1 MAINL
6 SDEITKL
13 LSANPGLTA
22 REIAQKTNADKKDVN
37 SLLYGQLKSSFQQDA
52 KYRWYPVSKPS
63 KTPSLQPSESIPDTP
78 FSRLC
83 QYYLSC
89 ISRDEDGGVSVFAAN
104 KFGDHDYAELDFLP
118 EIADERLFETESA
131 RRLLGRIRKDR
142 GRLGLYLGY
151 PSAIKH
157 QKSKS
162 GWQGYFLEPL
172 LLFPIDM
179 GSSPHEMP
187 KLESGFPIFNR
198 KALKRLTN
206 SDSDSFLEEL
216 IQLEKELGLTDI
228 EEVPELDELARRL
241 ELIRPEWPWA
251 ELIDPD
257 SLNKEISIESINSA
271 GIYNKAVLVVGE
283 RSPFT
288 QGLETELKQ
297 LSKINPTELANTA
310 LGDWINNNASAVL
323 ESDNDPIIEVIP
335 LNKEQR
341 NAIRKSM
348 SQKLSIVTGPPGT
361 GKSQVVTNLLINS
374 AWRGKQVLFAS
385 KNNKAVDVVEAR
397 VNNLGPRPILLR
409 VGSGQYQSKL
419 AEYLLSLLSS
429 KASNDEM
436 EQFNEC
442 LEIHKK
448 LSLKLENIDSEEHKL
463 IELRNIVDKLDQ
475 LIEDIRGNLSHA
487 EITSLKK
494 CNFSDIRNASKDFY
508 NHLNDA
514 DKSNKNLFVKL
525 FWGFVCDKKFNELN
539 ISYEKFKDVSKNL
552 IGATPNLEFD
562 DENLEN
568 WFNFYNE
575 IKSRLD
581 SLEKY
586 NQYLSALAELQ
597 QQKPL
602 INLAEDRTKLIDKF
616 IENAERLWKHWL
628 LIQPTKISIEDR
640 KTLHNYE
647 ALLRM
652 VIDVGN
658 EESLPKEIHSQYR
671 SLFPKVAHLLSCWAV
686 TSLSTRGRVP
696 FEPGLFDLV
705 IFDEASQCDIASALP
720 LLYRAK
726 RAVIIGDD
734 KQLQHISG
742 IPRGQDQQLLVK
754 YNLVKYFSGWS
765 YSFTS
770 LFSLANA
777 FTNQENIID
786 LREHHRSHADIIEFS
801 NNHFYEGKLRVATR
815 YNNLKIPKNQNIGV
829 RWINVAG
836 KTVRPNS
843 GSAFNENEAAALINA
858 IKDLVIKNGYKGS
871 IGVVTP
877 FRAQANLIREMATND
892 EILSSSLAS
901 CEFLVDVVHKFQGDE
916 RDVIYFSPVV
926 SKGIT
931 PGALSFLRNN
941 GNLFNVAITRARAQL
956 IVVGDMVAC
965 IESDVSYL
973 SKFASYVSELE
984 KTKTLSNIE
993 LNNLNDKYPM
1003 VANPEKVSDW
1013 ERLLYVAMYKAGIKA
1028 IPQYQVEKYTLDFAL
1043 LDEGKMLN
1051 IEVDGERY
1059 HRSWDGEL
1067 CRRDQIRNHRMMELG
1082 WNVLRFWV
1090 YEIRDD
1096 MDGCIKKIRDWQASN
1111 NLN

>member
-1 MAINL
+1 MNKNL
-6 SDEITKL
+6 SDEIVKL
-13 LSANPGLTA
+13 LADNPGLTA
-22 REIAQKTNADKKDVN
+22 REIAQKISADKKDVN
-37 SLLYGQLKSSFQQDA
+37 SLLYGQLRGRFQQDS
-52 KYRWYPVSKPS
+52 KYRWYPVARASKAPL
-63 KTPSLQPSESIPDTP
+63 PQASENIPDTP

-89 ISRDEDGGVSVFAAN
+89 ISRDEDEGVSVFAAN
-104 KFGDHDYAELDFLP
+104 KYGDHDYAELDALP
-118 EIADERLFETESA
+118 EIGDEKLFETESA

-179 GSSPHEMP
+179 GSTPHEMP

-206 SDSDSFLEEL
+206 SESDSFLEEL

-241 ELIRPEWPWA
+241 ESIRPEWSWA
-251 ELIDPD
+251 ESIDPD
-257 SLNKEISIESINSA
+257 SLNKEISIENINSEA
-271 GIYNKAVLVVGE
+271 IYNKAVLVVGE

-297 LSKINPTELANTA
+297 LSKINQAELANTA
-310 LGDWINNNASAVL
+310 LGDWINNKASDVID
-323 ESDNDPIIEVIP
+323 SDDDPIIEVLP
-335 LNKEQR
+335 LNNEQR

-348 SQKLSIVTGPPGT
+348 TQKLSIVTGPPGT

-429 KASNDEM
+429 KASKDEIN
-436 EQFNEC
+436 QFNEC

-448 LSLKLENIDSEEHKL
+448 LSLKLKNIESEEHKL

-475 LIEDIRGNLSHA
+475 LIDDIRESLTND
-487 EITSLKK
+487 EINSLKN
-494 CNFSDIRNASKDFY
+494 CNFSDIKRASEDFH

-514 DKSNKNLFVKL
+514 DKSNKNLFVRL
-525 FWGFVCDKKFNELN
+525 FWNFISDKKFNELST
-539 ISYEKFKDVSKNL
+539 SYEKFKDATINL
-552 IGATPNLEFD
+552 IGVVPNLKFD
-562 DENLEN
+562 DANLEN
-568 WFNFYNE
+568 WFNFYNGV
-575 IKSRLD
+575 KRRLD
-581 SLEKY
+581 ELEKY

-597 QQKPL
+597 QLKSL
-602 INLAEDRTKLIDKF
+602 VDLTEDRTKLLDKF
-616 IENAERLWKHWL
+616 TENAERLWKHWL

-671 SLFPKVAHLLSCWAV
+671 SLFPQVAHLLSCWAV

-754 YNLVKYFSGWS
+754 YNLVKDFSGWS
-765 YSFTS
+765 YSFKS

-777 FTNQENIID
+777 FANPENIID

-815 YNNLKIPKNQNIGV
+815 YNNLKTPRNQDVGV
-829 RWINVAG
+829 RWINAAG

-843 GSAFNENEAAALINA
+843 GSAFNEKEAEVLINA
-858 IKDLVIKNGYKGS
+858 IKDLVIKNGYKGT

-892 EILSSSLAS
+892 ELLSASLAS
-901 CEFLVDVVHKFQGDE
+901 CDFLVDVVHKFQGDE

-931 PGALSFLRNN
+931 PGALSFLKNN

-956 IVVGDMVAC
+956 IVVGDMIAC
-965 IESDVSYL
+965 AESDVSYL
-973 SKFASYVSELE
+973 SKFTNYIFELE
-984 KTKTLSNIE
+984 KTKPRSNIE
-993 LNNLNDKYPM
+993 LTDLTDRYPM
-1003 VANPEKVSDW
+1003 VANPEQVSDW
-1013 ERLLYVAMYKAGIKA
+1013 EKLLYVAMYKAGIKA

-1043 LDEGKMLN
+1043 REGNRMLN

-1082 WNVLRFWV
+1082 WDVLRFWV

-1096 MDGCIKKIRDWQASN
+1096 MKGCLDRIKAWQARE
-1111 NLN
+1111 

>member
-1 MAINL
+1 
-6 SDEITKL
+6 
-13 LSANPGLTA
+13 LTA
-22 REIAQKTNADKKDVN
+22 REIAQKINADKKDVN
-37 SLLYGQLKSSFQQDA
+37 SLLYGQLRSNFQQDS
-52 KYRWYPVSKPS
+52 KYRWSPVSK
-63 KTPSLQPSESIPDTP
+63 SLKDPLTKATENVPDTP

-89 ISRDEDGGVSVFAAN
+89 ISRDDDEGVSVFAAN
-104 KFGDHDYAELDFLP
+104 KFGDHDYAELDALP
-118 EIADERLFETESA
+118 EISDERLFDTDSA

-151 PSAIKH
+151 PSAVKH

-179 GSSPHEMP
+179 GSTPHEIP

-206 SDSDSFLEEL
+206 SEHDSFLEEL

-241 ELIRPEWPWA
+241 EAIRPEWPWA
-251 ELIDPD
+251 EPIDPD
-257 SLNKEISIESINSA
+257 SLNKEISIENINSE

-288 QGLETELKQ
+288 QGLEAELKQ
-297 LSKINPTELANTA
+297 LSKINPSELENTA
-310 LGDWINNNASAVL
+310 LGDWINNKASYVID
-323 ESDNDPIIEVIP
+323 SDEDPIIEVIP
-335 LNKEQR
+335 LNNEQR
-341 NAIRKSM
+341 NAIRKAM
-348 SQKLSIVTGPPGT
+348 TQKLSIVTGPPGT

-409 VGSGQYQSKL
+409 VGSGQYQNKL

-429 KASNDEM
+429 KASKDEL
-436 EQFNEC
+436 EQFNES

-448 LSLKLENIDSEEHKL
+448 LSSKLKNIESEEQKL

-475 LIEDIRGNLSHA
+475 LIEDIREDLSN
-487 EITSLKK
+487 EETKSLKNS
-494 CNFSDIRNASKDFY
+494 NFSEIKSAGEDFY
-508 NHLNDA
+508 EHLNDA
-514 DKSNKNLFVKL
+514 DKSNKNLFLRL
-525 FWGFVCDKKFNELN
+525 FWSFISDKRFNDLSA
-539 ISYEKFKDVSKNL
+539 SYEKFKIVSKNL
-552 IGATPNLEFD
+552 IGATSNLKFD
-562 DENLEN
+562 DASIESL
-568 WFNFYNE
+568 FNYYSE
-575 IKSRLD
+575 VKTKLD
-581 SLEKY
+581 KLEKY
-586 NQYLSALAELQ
+586 DQYLNALSELQ
-597 QQKPL
+597 RLKPL
-602 INLAEDRTKLIDKF
+602 TELATNRANILDKF
-616 IENAERLWKHWL
+616 TDNAERLWKHWL

-652 VIDVGN
+652 VIDAGN

-754 YNLVKYFSGWS
+754 YNLVKDFSGWS
-765 YSFTS
+765 YSFKS
-770 LFSLANA
+770 LFGLANA
-777 FTNQENIID
+777 FTNPDNIID

-815 YNNLKIPKNQNIGV
+815 YNNLKTPKNQDVGV

-843 GSAFNENEAAALINA
+843 GSAFNEKEAGALLIA
-858 IKDLVIKNGYKGS
+858 IKDLVLKNGYKGT

-877 FRAQANLIREMATND
+877 FRAQANLIREMAAND
-892 EILSSSLAS
+892 EALSSSLAS
-901 CEFLVDVVHKFQGDE
+901 CDFLVDVVHKFQGDE
-916 RDVIYFSPVV
+916 RDIIYFSPVV
-926 SKGIT
+926 SKGIM

-956 IVVGDMVAC
+956 IVVGDIVAC
-965 IESDVSYL
+965 TDSDVSYL
-973 SKFASYVSELE
+973 SNFASYVSDLE
-984 KTKTLSNIE
+984 KTKPKSNIDVDD
-993 LNNLNDKYPM
+993 LTDKYPM
-1003 VANPEKVSDW
+1003 VSNPEQVSDW
-1013 ERLLYVAMYKAGIKA
+1013 ERLLYVSMYRTGIKA

-1043 LDEGKMLN
+1043 LEGSKMLN

-1059 HRSWDGEL
+1059 HRNWDGEL

-1096 MDGCIKKIRDWQASN
+1096 MDGCINRIKAWQASN
-1111 NLN
+1111 N

>member
-6 SDEITKL
+6 SDEISKL
-13 LSANPGLTA
+13 LSGSPGLTA
-22 REIAQKTNADKKDVN
+22 REIAQKIGADKKDVN
-37 SLLYGQLKSSFQQDA
+37 SLLYGQLRGSFQQDS
-52 KYRWYPVSKPS
+52 KYRWHPVSKSPKS
-63 KTPSLQPSESIPDTP
+63 SLAQPAENIPDTP

-89 ISRDEDGGVSVFAAN
+89 IGRDEDEGVSVFAAN
-104 KFGDHDYAELDFLP
+104 KFGDHDYAELDILP
-118 EIADERLFETESA
+118 ETADEQLFESENA

-179 GSSPHEMP
+179 GSSSHEKP
-187 KLESGFPIFNR
+187 KLDSGFPIFNR

-206 SDSDSFLEEL
+206 SESDSFLEEL

-228 EEVPELDELARRL
+228 EQVPELDELARRL
-241 ELIRPEWPWA
+241 EAIRPEWSWA
-251 ELIDPD
+251 EPIDPD
-257 SLNKEISIESINSA
+257 SLNKEISIENINSE
-271 GIYNKAVLVVGE
+271 GIYNKAVLVVAE

-288 QGLETELKQ
+288 QGLEVELKQ
-297 LSKINPTELANTA
+297 LAKATPVNLENTA
-310 LGDWINNNASAVL
+310 LGDWINNKASDVID
-323 ESDNDPIIEVIP
+323 SNDDVPIIEVLP
-335 LNKEQR
+335 LNNEQR
-341 NAIRKSM
+341 NAIRKAM
-348 SQKLSIVTGPPGT
+348 TQKLSIVTGPPGT

-429 KASNDEM
+429 KASKDELA
-436 EQFNEC
+436 QFNES

-448 LSLKLENIDSEEHKL
+448 LSSKLNNIDSEEQKL
-463 IELRNIVDKLDQ
+463 VDLRNVVDKLDQ
-475 LIEDIRGNLSHA
+475 LIDDIREELTN
-487 EITSLKK
+487 EETKSLKNL
-494 CNFSDIRNASKDFY
+494 NFSEIKNATEDFY
-508 NHLNDA
+508 DHLNDA

-525 FWGFVCDKKFNELN
+525 FWSFISDKKFNDLSA
-539 ISYEKFKDVSKNL
+539 SYEKFKAISENL
-552 IGATPNLEFD
+552 ISTTLNSKFD
-562 DENLEN
+562 DAHLES
-568 WFNFYNE
+568 WFNFYSE
-575 IKSRLD
+575 VKAKLD
-581 SLEKY
+581 KLEKY
-586 NQYLSALAELQ
+586 DQYLNALTELQ
-597 QQKPL
+597 QLKPL
-602 INLAEDRTKLIDKF
+602 TELAENRANIIDKF
-616 IENAERLWKHWL
+616 TDNAERLWKHWL

-652 VIDVGN
+652 VIDSGN

-754 YNLVKYFSGWS
+754 YNLVEDFSGWS
-765 YSFTS
+765 YSFKS
-770 LFSLANA
+770 LFGLANA
-777 FTNQENIID
+777 FTNPDNIID

-815 YNNLKIPKNQNIGV
+815 YNNLKIPKNQDVGV

-843 GSAFNENEAAALINA
+843 GSAFNEKEAGALLLA
-858 IKDLVIKNGYKGS
+858 IKDLVLKNGYKGT

-877 FRAQANLIREMATND
+877 FRAQANLIREMASND
-892 EILSSSLAS
+892 ESLSSSLAS

-926 SKGIT
+926 SNGVT

-956 IVVGDMVAC
+956 IVVGDIVAC
-965 IESDVSYL
+965 TESDVSYL

-984 KTKTLSNIE
+984 KTKPKSNIE
-993 LNNLNDKYPM
+993 VNQLTERYPK
-1003 VANPEKVSDW
+1003 VANPEQVSDW
-1013 ERLLYVAMYKAGIKA
+1013 EKLLYVSMYRAGVKA

-1043 LDEGKMLN
+1043 LDGDRMLN

-1082 WNVLRFWV
+1082 WDVLRFWV

-1096 MDGCIKKIRDWQASN
+1096 MEGCISRIKKWQSSTKI
-1111 NLN
+1111 

>member
-13 LSANPGLTA
+13 LSSSPGLTA
-22 REIAQKTNADKKDVN
+22 REIAQKINADKKDVN
-37 SLLYGQLKSSFQQDA
+37 SLLYGQLRGNFQQDS
-52 KYRWYPVSKPS
+52 KYRWSPVSKSS
-63 KTPSLQPSESIPDTP
+63 KDQINKPTENVPDTP

-89 ISRDEDGGVSVFAAN
+89 ISRDDDEGVSVFAAN
-104 KFGDHDYAELDFLP
+104 KFGDHDYAELDALP
-118 EIADERLFETESA
+118 EISDERLFDTDSA

-151 PSAIKH
+151 PSAVKH

-179 GSSPHEMP
+179 GSTPHETP
-187 KLESGFPIFNR
+187 KLERGFPIFNR

-206 SDSDSFLEEL
+206 SEHDSFLEEL

-241 ELIRPEWPWA
+241 EAIRPEWSWA
-251 ELIDPD
+251 ERIDPD
-257 SLNKEISIESINSA
+257 SLNKEISIENINSE

-288 QGLETELKQ
+288 QGLEAELKQ
-297 LSKINPTELANTA
+297 LSKINPSELENTA
-310 LGDWINNNASAVL
+310 LGDWINNKASDVID
-323 ESDNDPIIEVIP
+323 SDDDPIIEVIP

-341 NAIRKSM
+341 NAIRKAM
-348 SQKLSIVTGPPGT
+348 TQKLSIVTGPPGT

-429 KASNDEM
+429 KASKDELD
-436 EQFNEC
+436 QFNES

-448 LSLKLENIDSEEHKL
+448 LSIKLKNIESEEQKL
-463 IELRNIVDKLDQ
+463 VELRNIVDKLDQ
-475 LIEDIRGNLSHA
+475 LIDDIRDDLSNDETKSVKNSKFS
-487 EITSLKK
+487 EIIS
-494 CNFSDIRNASKDFY
+494 ASEDFY
-508 NHLNDA
+508 EHLNDA

-525 FWGFVCDKKFNELN
+525 FWSFISNKKFHDLTA
-539 ISYEKFKDVSKNL
+539 SYEKFKIVSKNI
-552 IGATPNLEFD
+552 IGVNSNLKFD
-562 DENLEN
+562 DVSLES
-568 WFNFYNE
+568 WFNFYRE
-575 IKSRLD
+575 VKTKLD
-581 SLEKY
+581 KLEKY
-586 NQYLSALAELQ
+586 DQYLNALSELQ
-597 QQKPL
+597 QLKPL
-602 INLAEDRTKLIDKF
+602 TELAVSRANILDKF
-616 IENAERLWKHWL
+616 TDNAERLWKHWL

-652 VIDVGN
+652 VIDAGN

-754 YNLVKYFSGWS
+754 YNLVKDFSGWS
-765 YSFTS
+765 YSFKS
-770 LFSLANA
+770 LFGLANA
-777 FTNQENIID
+777 FTNPDNIID

-815 YNNLKIPKNQNIGV
+815 YNNLKSPKNNDVGV

-836 KTVRPNS
+836 KTVRPSS
-843 GSAFNENEAAALINA
+843 GSAFNEKEAGALLIA
-858 IKDLVIKNGYKGS
+858 IKDLVVKNGYKGT

-877 FRAQANLIREMATND
+877 FRAQANLIREMAAND
-892 EILSSSLAS
+892 EALSSSLAS
-901 CEFLVDVVHKFQGDE
+901 CDFLVDVVHKFQGDE

-956 IVVGDMVAC
+956 IVVGDIVAC
-965 IESDVSYL
+965 TESDVSYL
-973 SKFASYVSELE
+973 SNFASYVSDLE
-984 KTKTLSNIE
+984 KTKPKSNIDVGD
-993 LNNLNDKYPM
+993 LTDKYPI
-1003 VANPEKVSDW
+1003 VANPEQVSDW
-1013 ERLLYVAMYKAGIKA
+1013 ERLLYVSMYRAGIKA

-1043 LDEGKMLN
+1043 LESNKMLN

-1059 HRSWDGEL
+1059 HRNWDGEL

-1082 WNVLRFWV
+1082 WDVLRFWV

-1096 MDGCIKKIRDWQASN
+1096 MDGCINRILDWKKSQN
-1111 NLN
+1111 